1 MGLYRHYLFPWAL
14 ERVMTQRKFRP
25 LRREVLAPVRGRIL
39 EIGFGTGVNL
49 HHYPGHVREL
59 IGVDSNP
66 GVASRARRR
75 AAEAGIE
82 VEHHPLSAE
91 SLPFADAT
99 FDWVVST
106 FTLCSIPDVQ
116 AALAEARRVLKPGG
130 GLVFLE
136 HGLSP
141 DAEVARWQRRLE
153 PFWKPLADG
162 CHLTRN
168 AAAEVEAAGF
178 ALAQV
183 RNQYLEHAPRVAG
196 YLYLG
201 LARRGD

>member
-1 MGLYRHYLFPWAL
+1 MGLYRQHLFPWAL
-14 ERVMTQRKFRP
+14 ELVMTQKAFRP
-25 LRREVLAPVRGRIL
+25 LRREALAPVRGRIL

-66 GVASRARRR
+66 GVARRAQRR
-75 AAEAGIE
+75 AAEAGIN

-91 SLPFADAT
+91 SLPFADGS

-106 FTLCSIPDVQ
+106 FTLCSIADVQ
-116 AALAEARRVLKPGG
+116 AALAEVRRVLKPGG
-130 GLVFLE
+130 GFVFLE

-141 DAEVARWQRRLE
+141 DPGVARWQRRLE
-153 PFWKPLADG
+153 PLWKPLADG
-162 CHLTRN
+162 CHLTRD
-168 AAAEVEAAGF
+168 ATAEVCAAGF
-178 ALAQV
+178 EVARV
-183 RNQYLEHAPRVAG
+183 RNQYLKDAPSIAG

-201 LARRGD
+201 LAHRKD